1 VRDKLVSINTV
12 FKSLSDHKTLVL
24 FDTIAHSNSDKDPPI
39 SKLEFTKKQYY
50 SRIHSLTN
58 SGLITRQSGKYY
70 LTSFGRIV
78 SFYQSRIARAL
89 DKFWKLKAL
98 DSISKEC
105 GNDLRLK
112 ELYPNLVSSL
122 IEDVEIREIL
132 RNVHSPSL
140 SVKSHFLREA
150 ATQVNADLQ

>member
-1 VRDKLVSINTV
+1 MSDKLVSIDDV

-24 FDTIAHSNSDKDPPI
+24 FDTIAHSNSNMDSPI
-39 SKLEFTKKQYY
+39 GKLEFTKKQYY

-58 SGLITRQSGKYY
+58 SGLITRQNGKYY

-89 DKFWKLKAL
+89 DKFWKLGAL
-98 DSISKEC
+98 DSIAKES

-112 ELYPNLVSSL
+112 ELYPNLVRSL
-122 IEDVEIREIL
+122 IEEVEIGEIL
-132 RNVHSPSL
+132 LNIHNSSL
-140 SVKSHFLREA
+140 SVKSHSLRQA
-150 ATQVNADLQ
+150 ATQANR

>member
-1 VRDKLVSINTV
+1 MREKLVSIDAV
-12 FKSLSDHKTLVL
+12 LKSLSDHKTLIL
-24 FDTIAHSNSDKDPPI
+24 FDTIAHSDSDKDPLI

-58 SGLITRQSGKYY
+58 SGLITRQNGKYY
-70 LTSFGRIV
+70 LTSFGRVV

-89 DKFWKLKAL
+89 DSFWKLKAL
-98 DSISKEC
+98 DSIAKES

-132 RNVHSPSL
+132 KTFHGPSL
-140 SVKSHFLREA
+140 SVKSHILREA
-150 ATQVNADLQ
+150 AMQANR

>member
-1 VRDKLVSINTV
+1 VRDKLASIDDV

-24 FDTIAHSNSDKDPPI
+24 FDTIAHSDSDKDAPI

-58 SGLITRQSGKYY
+58 SGLIARQNGKYY

-98 DSISKEC
+98 DSIAMES

-122 IEDVEIREIL
+122 IEDVEIGEIL
-132 RNVHSPSL
+132 LNIHDSPL
-140 SVKSHFLREA
+140 RAKSHSLREA
-150 ATQVNADLQ
+150 ATQTNR

>member
-1 VRDKLVSINTV
+1 MRDKLVSIDAV

-24 FDTIAHSNSDKDPPI
+24 LDTIAHSASDMDPPI

-58 SGLITRQSGKYY
+58 SGLITRQKGKYY

-78 SFYQSRIARAL
+78 SFYQSRIARAV
-89 DKFWKLKAL
+89 DNFWKLKSL
-98 DSISKEC
+98 DSISEES

-140 SVKSHFLREA
+140 SVKSHILREA
-150 ATQVNADLQ
+150 ATQTNR

>member
-1 VRDKLVSINTV
+1 VSDKLVSIDNV

-24 FDTIAHSNSDKDPPI
+24 FDTIAHSNSDMDSPI

-58 SGLITRQSGKYY
+58 SGLITRQNGKYY

-89 DKFWKLKAL
+89 DKFWKLRAL
-98 DSISKEC
+98 DSIAKES
-105 GNDLRLK
+105 GNVLRLK
-112 ELYPNLVSSL
+112 ELYPNLVRSL
-122 IEDVEIREIL
+122 IEDVEIGEIL
-132 RNVHSPSL
+132 LNIHNSSL
-140 SVKSHFLREA
+140 SVKSHSLRQA
-150 ATQVNADLQ
+150 ATQTNR

>member
-1 VRDKLVSINTV
+1 MRDKLVSIDAV
-12 FKSLSDHKTLVL
+12 FKSLSNHKTLVL
-24 FDTIAHSNSDKDPPI
+24 FNTIAHSDSDMDLPI

-58 SGLITRQSGKYY
+58 SGLIARQNGKYY

-89 DKFWKLKAL
+89 ENFWKLNAL
-98 DSISKEC
+98 DSISKES

-132 RNVHSPSL
+132 RNAHSPSL
-140 SVKSHFLREA
+140 SVKSHILREA
-150 ATQVNADLQ
+150 ATQANR

>member
-1 VRDKLVSINTV
+1 MASIDAV

-24 FDTIAHSNSDKDPPI
+24 FDTIAHSDSDMDPPI
-39 SKLEFTKKQYY
+39 SKLGFTKKQFY

-58 SGLITRQSGKYY
+58 SGLITRQKGKYY

-78 SFYQSRIARAL
+78 FFYQSIIARAL
-89 DKFWKLKAL
+89 DNFWKLKAL
-98 DSISKEC
+98 DSISKES
-105 GNDLRLK
+105 GNDLRLM
-112 ELYPNLVSSL
+112 ESYPNLVSSL

-140 SVKSHFLREA
+140 SVKSQILREA
-150 ATQVNADLQ
+150 ATQANH

>member
-1 VRDKLVSINTV
+1 VSDKLVSIDDV

-24 FDTIAHSNSDKDPPI
+24 FDTIAHSDSDMDSPI

-50 SRIHSLTN
+50 SRVHSLTN

-78 SFYQSRIARAL
+78 SYYQSRIARAL
-89 DKFWKLKAL
+89 DKFWKLRAL
-98 DSISKEC
+98 DSIAKES

-112 ELYPNLVSSL
+112 ELYPNLVRSL
-122 IEDVEIREIL
+122 IEDVEIGEIL
-132 RNVHSPSL
+132 LNIHNSSL
-140 SVKSHFLREA
+140 NVKSHSLRQA
-150 ATQVNADLQ
+150 AAQTNR

>member
-1 VRDKLVSINTV
+1 MRDKLASIDAV

-24 FDTIAHSNSDKDPPI
+24 FDTVAQSESDMDPPI

-58 SGLITRQSGKYY
+58 SGLITRQKGKYY

-78 SFYQSRIARAL
+78 FFYQSRIARAL
-89 DKFWKLKAL
+89 DNFWKLKAL
-98 DSISKEC
+98 DSISKES

-112 ELYPNLVSSL
+112 ESYPNLVSSL

-132 RNVHSPSL
+132 RNVHSPSP
-140 SVKSHFLREA
+140 SVKSHILREA
-150 ATQVNADLQ
+150 ATQANR